1 MNNMR
6 NGKTILV
13 IDGVIDKLVEF
24 LYELVKKQNYE

>member
-6 NGKTILV
+6 NGKPILV